1 MEELDLNN
9 YLFKQDL
16 YELFKF
22 QLTKDF
28 ESAGLDITF
37 TKNLP
42 KELKALRDSIQE
54 EITQSS
60 KQKAQLLPILLYR
73 IDISELQIKNYSKNN
88 ADLTYEAILAELIIK
103 RILQKVILKKT
114 FSNK

>member
-1 MEELDLNN
+1 MEELDLNT

-16 YELFKF
+16 FELFKF

-28 ESAGLDITF
+28 ESAGLDIHF

-42 KELKALRDSIQE
+42 KELHALQAVIQ
-54 EITQSS
+54 TQLIQAS
-60 KQKAQLLPILLYR
+60 KQHANLLPILLYR
-73 IDISELQIKNYSKNN
+73 IDISESQIKNYSKKN
-88 ADLTYEAILAELIIK
+88 ADLSYETILAELIIK